1 MQVEIDFEVFKA
13 LTARLENES
22 DTYNEAIRRLLGLP
36 ASEATLLPGE
46 FDIPGLPAPAQ
57 GSGILAQLNGG
68 VWFSNVYFPNGTMFR
83 ATYKGKTY
91 RARVHNSQWIDEFG
105 IQRSSPSDAASAIS
119 GTNVNGWRF
128 WFVRRPQDEDWQRM
142 DALKP

>member
-36 ASEATLLPGE
+36 ASDASLRPGE
-46 FDIPGLPAPAQ
+46 VDFQGLPAPAQ
-57 GSGILAQLNGG
+57 GEGILAQLAGG
-68 VWFSNVYFPNGTMFR
+68 VWFSNVYFPNGTLFR

-91 RARVHNSQWIDEFG
+91 RARVQGSQWVDEFG
-105 IQRSSPSDAASAIS
+105 NLRSSPSDAASAIS
-119 GTNVNGWRF
+119 QTNVNGWRF
-128 WFVRRPQDEDWQRM
+128 WYVRRPQDEDWQRM